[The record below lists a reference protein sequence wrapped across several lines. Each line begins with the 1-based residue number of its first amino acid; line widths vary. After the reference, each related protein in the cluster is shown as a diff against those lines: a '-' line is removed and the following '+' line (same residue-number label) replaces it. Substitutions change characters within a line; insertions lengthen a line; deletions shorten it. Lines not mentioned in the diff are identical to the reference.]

1 MSDPYEFWRRKIDE
15 VDRRLLRLLA
25 ERAAYAVE
33 IGNIK
38 YERGE
43 AVYDPKREEEV
54 MENVRRHRDGRLDE
68 KAVQRIFERIIDETR
83 RLEREHRKRL
93 EASESRPREMEP

>member
-1 MSDPYEFWRRKIDE
+1 MNDPYEFWRRKIDE
-15 VDRRLLRLLA
+15 VDRRLLHLLA

-33 IGNIK
+33 IGKIK
-38 YERGE
+38 HERGE

-54 MENVRRHRDGRLDE
+54 MENVRRRRDGRLDA

-83 RLEREHRKRL
+83 RLEREHRKHL
-93 EASESRPREMEP
+93 EASESRPREVEP